1 MLRLGLEGAIM
12 AIRVVRN
19 PDKLVFIDRQ
29 LGDTATHDSDLPD
42 ARAL

>member
-29 LGDTATHDSDLPD
+29 LGRHRNSRFGFA
-42 ARAL
+42 